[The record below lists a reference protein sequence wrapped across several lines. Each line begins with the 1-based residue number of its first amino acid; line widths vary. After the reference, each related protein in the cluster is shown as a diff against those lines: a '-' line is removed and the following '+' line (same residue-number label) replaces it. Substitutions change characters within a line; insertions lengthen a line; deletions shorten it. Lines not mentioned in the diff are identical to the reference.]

1 MKKKKNY
8 EIDIEK
14 LKNAV
19 IVVLILIIVFGGSFM
34 ASQIGTKE
42 ANSATDKNEETITS
56 DSNKAVEESSSIS
69 KDEQKELTE
78 IDVER
83 YLELKDEREAS
94 VIYIARPTCQY
105 CQIQEP
111 IIRNVAYQYDI
122 TIHYLNTDEMSSE
135 ESRTFVKSDDAFK
148 EGFGTPCTIVVKEEK
163 IIGKV
168 EGLMDKKTMI
178 DFFKNNGI
186 ISE

>member
-1 MKKKKNY
+1 MKSKKKNTVD
-8 EIDIEK
+8 IDK
-14 LKNAV
+14 LKNG
-19 IVVLILIIVFGGSFM
+19 IIITLILIIVFGGSFM
-34 ASQIGTKE
+34 ASQIGVKDSDSNTNKGSE
-42 ANSATDKNEETITS
+42 SVMS
-56 DSNKAVEESSSIS
+56 DSNKAVEESAAIS
-69 KDEQKELTE
+69 EDEKKELSE
-78 IDVER
+78 IDVKK
-83 YLELKDEREAS
+83 YLELKEKEEAS